1 MESATLMDSVD
12 SHEEKVNT
20 DGDVEKPDAEDSVS
34 VSEAEVKQN
43 ESING
48 HEVDTSEKRQRKK
61 VQRLSE
67 TWNRVHVE
75 KEEERVK
82 AVQAVTAAFEGA
94 TGTALGEIP
103 LIEATIRKVKPADL
117 KLLHLIIYGRP
128 GSVNEIRSNLRK
140 FRGFGFQPGSEQYEK
155 KSTYIQQ
162 RQTTD
167 LRESLRIL
175 NLEVTGTRE
184 QLASRLLEFLHKPS
198 ADSVKYKGKIVKKQG
213 RKSTSK
219 GDGTTTKK
227 RKSKSPKKNATT
239 SEPSVDNSS
248 QQDVDEPPSMS
259 SESSESESDISS
271 EAESVKKKRKKKTTT
286 PTPRQKRTN
295 KKVQQQKTPKSNAK
309 RTKKNALNDSEDDEN
324 DGDAD
329 NDNDDNN
336 ESVPAKIQ
344 KLDSKKNELNSDEE
358 DAPLSKLT
366 SSKATPPSDDELK
379 KHIISLLQTV
389 NLEETSLKVVR
400 EKVFANYPNVDLS
413 DRKDFINSTV
423 KEVFTSTV

>member
-1 MESATLMDSVD
+1 MESTDLMDSVN
-12 SHEEKVNT
+12 SCEEKVNT
-20 DGDVEKPDAEDSVS
+20 DGDVEKPDAEDNLS
-34 VSEAEVKQN
+34 VSEAEVKLN
-43 ESING
+43 ESVNG
-48 HEVDTSEKRQRKK
+48 HGVDTSEKRQRKK

-67 TWNRVHVE
+67 TWNRAHVE
-75 KEEERVK
+75 KEEERAK

-103 LIEATIRKVKPADL
+103 LIDATIRKVKPADL
-117 KLLHLIIYGRP
+117 KLLHLVIYGRP
-128 GSVNEIRSNLRK
+128 GSVNEIRSNLRR

-155 KSTYIQQ
+155 KSAYIHQ
-162 RQTTD
+162 RQLSD

-198 ADSVKYKGKIVKKQG
+198 AASVKFKGKIVKKQG

-219 GDGTTTKK
+219 GDGTTPKK

-248 QQDVDEPPSMS
+248 QQDVDEPSIS

-271 EAESVKKKRKKKTTT
+271 EAESVKKKKKTT
-286 PTPRQKRTN
+286 QKRT
-295 KKVQQQKTPKSNAK
+295 KKVVQQQKTPKSNAK
-309 RTKKNALNDSEDDEN
+309 RTKKNALNDSEDGEN
-324 DGDAD
+324 HGDDGDDD
-329 NDNDDNN
+329 ND
-336 ESVPAKIQ
+336 ESVPPSKVP
-344 KLDSKKNELNSDEE
+344 KVDSKKNKLDSDEEE

-366 SSKATPPSDDELK
+366 SSKAAPPTDDELK
-379 KHIISLLQTV
+379 KHIINLLQTV

-413 DRKDFINSTV
+413 DRKEFINSTV
-423 KEVFTSTV
+423 KEFLAQS